1 MENFLGEIRMFAGNF
16 APQGWNFCDGTVLSI
31 SNYDALFALIGT
43 TYGGDGQTTFQLP
56 DLRGRLPIG
65 QGNGPGLSPRVV
77 GQSFGEEGHVL
88 TTNEM
93 AAHAHP
99 AVASTAAA
107 TTVTAGPSVMY
118 GAAQGN
124 QTAGVYGLYTTAQ
137 PPDAPAVQWSGATVG
152 SAGGSESHD
161 NTMNTLTVNF
171 IIALEGIFPSQN

>member
-1 MENFLGEIRMFAGNF
+1 MDNFLGEIRMFAGNF
-16 APQGWNFCDGTVLSI
+16 APQGWNFCDGTLLSI
-31 SNYDALFALIGT
+31 SNYDSLFVLIGT

-65 QGNGPGLSPRVV
+65 QGNGSGLSPRTL
-77 GQSFGEEGHVL
+77 GQSLGEEGHVL
-88 TTNEM
+88 TATEM

-99 AVASTAAA
+99 AVVSTAAA
-107 TTVTAGPSVMY
+107 TTVTAGPSVTY

-152 SAGGSESHD
+152 NMGGSQPHD